1 MIDDFLL
8 QSAVNIRR
16 KYLKVTNNLKLYE
29 DKAKE
34 LVSILETTISK
45 LNELNSSNNNTTS
58 SDDKVEG
65 LLKILK
71 DVDEESLR
79 LKYIIDPINKNIEE
93 LSKEEVVLYNTIK
106 EKYIDLS
113 DDEIIKEIQNR
124 LSSEDLL

>member
-45 LNELNSSNNNTTS
+45 LNELNSSNNNITS

-71 DVDEESLR
+71 DVDDESLR
-79 LKYIIDPINKNIEE
+79 LKYIIDQINKNIEE

>member
-1 MIDDFLL
+1 LIIYFVFL
-8 QSAVNIRR
+8 
-16 KYLKVTNNLKLYE
+16 
-29 DKAKE
+29 
-34 LVSILETTISK
+34 
-45 LNELNSSNNNTTS
+45 
-58 SDDKVEG
+58 
-65 LLKILK
+65 
-71 DVDEESLR
+71 

>member
-93 LSKEEVVLYNTIK
+93 LSKEEVVLYNTIIV
-106 EKYIDLS
+106 KYIDLS

>member
-16 KYLKVTNNLKLYE
+16 EYLKVTNNLKLYE